1 MNGWYGRIWILG
13 SKKDVNTVAAEVAAK
28 YSRWQPSW
36 LQVRDE
42 YRKDYDPSRGGW
54 GKVKEQQQGGRPA
67 EDDDAMEPQGK
78 PFLRLAN
85 VENQTSLG
93 KRRRSLEDDGRLSP
107 TEFVED

>member
-1 MNGWYGRIWILG
+1 
-13 SKKDVNTVAAEVAAK
+13 
-28 YSRWQPSW
+28 
-36 LQVRDE
+36 
-42 YRKDYDPSRGGW
+42 
-54 GKVKEQQQGGRPA
+54 
-67 EDDDAMEPQGK
+67 MEPEGK